1 MRSSCATGRTR
12 GICSNRRA
20 RRCATRWP
28 SPRFPVAR
36 AASPAR
42 AFPRCAPVTRREA
55 ADRRQGMLL
64 LAPTALALGALT
76 VYPGAWVLWLSLQ
89 HRIPIFGVARF
100 AGLDNFT
107 FLSVDARF
115 WSAAHTTAVFTVASV
130 ALEVV
135 LGGGAALAIHTQRRG
150 RAVALSFL

>member
-1 MRSSCATGRTR
+1 
-12 GICSNRRA
+12 
-20 RRCATRWP
+20 
-28 SPRFPVAR
+28 
-36 AASPAR
+36 
-42 AFPRCAPVTRREA
+42 
-55 ADRRQGMLL
+55 MLL

-135 LGGGAALAIHTQRRG
+135 LGVGAALPIHTRRCVRAG
-150 RAVALSFL
+150 ALLFLLLAVAWRAAVAARLFVWLCPPV